1 MQEEWYEPSPR
12 DIMRLERTLSTQ
24 KGREKVAM
32 RLYEMH
38 KILEWRIKN
47 EGFTLPPDKMKRHE
61 EIMAAKGRPC

>member
-1 MQEEWYEPSPR
+1 MQEEWYESTPSSR
-12 DIMRLERTLSTQ
+12 RRFERTLSTQ

-47 EGFTLPPDKMKRHE
+47 KGFTLPPDEMKRHE
-61 EIMAAKGRPC
+61 EIMAAKGKPC